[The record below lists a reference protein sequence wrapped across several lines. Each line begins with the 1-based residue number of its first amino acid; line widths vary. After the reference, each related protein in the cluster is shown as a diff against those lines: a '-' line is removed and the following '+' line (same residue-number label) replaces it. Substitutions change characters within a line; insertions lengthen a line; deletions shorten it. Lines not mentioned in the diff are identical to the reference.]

1 MIMISKG
8 RHCHDHWRSS
18 LCQIADLKGF
28 CRHGAL
34 PVGLVTEHSPE
45 VSNNIHNPEYQA
57 AGTKQNQ
64 VFD

>member
-1 MIMISKG
+1 MII
-8 RHCHDHWRSS
+8 WRSS
-18 LCQIADLKGF
+18 LFQIADLKRFG
-28 CRHGAL
+28 RHGAL